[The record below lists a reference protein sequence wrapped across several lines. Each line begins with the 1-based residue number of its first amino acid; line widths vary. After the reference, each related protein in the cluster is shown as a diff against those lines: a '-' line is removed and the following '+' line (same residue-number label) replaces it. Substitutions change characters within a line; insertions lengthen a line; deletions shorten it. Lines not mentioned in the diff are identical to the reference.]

1 MDCPSMTRSEVD
13 YSDLQGL
20 VRFGYKRMT
29 QAAYVL
35 LSVRDVAAARS
46 WLRNAPIT
54 SAVATD
60 PPPSS
65 ALQVAFTATGLKALG
80 VTRFRSLGL
89 FLRISG
95 RNDGRKP
102 LAPPRGCGKQCSLAV
117 GLGRLRQRAAL
128 GCNVLC

>member
-1 MDCPSMTRSEVD
+1 MTQSQVD

-60 PPPSS
+60 PPPSN

-80 VTRFRSLGL
+80 LPASVLSGFSSE
-89 FLRISG
+89 FLAG
-95 RNDGRKP
+95 MT
-102 LAPPRGCGKQCSLAV
+102 
-117 GLGRLRQRAAL
+117 
-128 GCNVLC
+128 